1 MRRENPASTRRLFFL
16 LSVFVLLF
24 FLPACFKLGGEP
36 SIDAEFTL
44 IREIALMGI
53 SEFAFSVD
61 VKGVKDAAVVEFD
74 NEMPSVTLSG
84 GKAES
89 RFFANIG
96 TDEVT
101 LSVRD
106 SRGVELLK
114 KTVALP
120 ETKSTF
126 DMAAVE
132 DRTGVYALIDGDL
145 IFYSLECL
153 ENMTFAE
160 KVELLIEVLSVN
172 DSYVII
178 DTPPFGAWI
187 WDFETYPAN
196 PKYDLTQD
204 SLHTLGLPNNAL
216 GFCENSLFNVL
227 NGRFL
232 YGLGVV
238 IEGNGLV
245 VIAPEETIYE
255 EGTEV
260 SLTAEPAEGW
270 LLEKWTGDATGSDT
284 EIVITMDGDK
294 AITASFKLER
304 YSVAF
309 FVSDSEG
316 AVEGALV
323 SFAGEER
330 ETDAQGNAEFYEIS
344 PGSKDY
350 TITKLGYED
359 LAGNVI
365 VDSDKTVD
373 IVLACKTYE
382 LTTLVSGEGSIS
394 KSIEKERYNHGE
406 IVELTAIPENGWSF
420 SGWTGDLEGFL
431 NPTQITMDN
440 DKTVTA
446 DFVEHQ
452 YFVEV
457 YASPENGGAVSGGGS
472 YGFGEEALLTAEASG
487 CYMFSGWYENG
498 QHVSEDQEYRFDVF
512 NDRVLEARFVAS
524 VLSKDFKF
532 ILESAFFG
540 CKYEVRLELDPAIT
554 KVRFIYPDIDPAI
567 QTPIPEEAVP
577 DGNGVVDLSAF
588 WTNRDAQ
595 VVMIVCYVGDEV
607 VSQCEAALSKENLA
621 EFEITFNVSDESG
634 SVNGAVV
641 DFNGESLQT
650 DSQGRA
656 VFSEAP
662 VGNRAYTVSKTGYEN
677 STGSVSVDSDES
689 VNVSLAK
696 KTYTF
701 STNTVGQ
708 GSVSKNPDKSTYTH
722 GEIVQLTAIPSTG
735 WSFSSWSGYVSGIEN
750 PVAVIVEGNGT
761 VTATFEPL
769 PFDITFS
776 VKDAEGLPLQ
786 GATVL
791 FNGQTKN
798 TASCGCATFDGV
810 LAGDKTYSVTKT
822 GYHNS
827 SGSVV
832 VDSDKTVNVVLNVAS
847 DDGVDIDGP
856 VYSGNRLLVSNESV
870 SSTSRQYTGTLSSF
884 VDLSTDVVAGLS
896 CEAYRINPIIPFD
909 YEGLEPLNIE
919 SQFELSAVGDTRSFW
934 VYDFTTN
941 RFYQITAT
949 LQAIGTECLVWSN
962 DTVRVTQ
969 SRAQQIA
976 SEFDGVIHPLVLE
989 NFYYPSDVNNDEKV
1003 SILCF
1008 DIIDGFNGT
1017 TQNSY
1022 IAGYFYSGDLFSGTS
1037 SNMMEIFYI
1046 DTYPLMEYPMGSGVN
1061 VTRAFSTLVHEFQHM
1076 VNFNRNVFV
1085 EGDGNMD
1092 LWLNEGLSM
1101 AAEHIYGGV
1110 QTGRISFFNNSTAIR
1125 DGKSLIRWE
1134 QTLADYSLNYLFLQY
1149 IRTQMGIGSSIF
1161 KEILLD
1167 TANDYSAVEN
1177 VVKKYISPS
1186 KSFGDFMTDFRLAL
1200 LLKKPTG
1207 PYGFMGESCFNSV
1220 SPLFYT
1226 GTGKN
1231 LYGGGA
1237 LYKSIAG
1244 SFEDPG
1250 DAGASIQ
1257 YAGITLE

>member
-1 MRRENPASTRRLFFL
+1 M
-16 LSVFVLLF
+16 
-24 FLPACFKLGGEP
+24 
-36 SIDAEFTL
+36 
-44 IREIALMGI
+44 
-53 SEFAFSVD
+53 
-61 VKGVKDAAVVEFD
+61 
-74 NEMPSVTLSG
+74 
-84 GKAES
+84 
-89 RFFANIG
+89 
-96 TDEVT
+96 
-101 LSVRD
+101 
-106 SRGVELLK
+106 
-114 KTVALP
+114 
-120 ETKSTF
+120 
-126 DMAAVE
+126 
-132 DRTGVYALIDGDL
+132 
-145 IFYSLECL
+145 
-153 ENMTFAE
+153 
-160 KVELLIEVLSVN
+160 
-172 DSYVII
+172 
-178 DTPPFGAWI
+178 
-187 WDFETYPAN
+187 
-196 PKYDLTQD
+196 
-204 SLHTLGLPNNAL
+204 
-216 GFCENSLFNVL
+216 
-227 NGRFL
+227 
-232 YGLGVV
+232 
-238 IEGNGLV
+238 
-245 VIAPEETIYE
+245 
-255 EGTEV
+255 
-260 SLTAEPAEGW
+260 
-270 LLEKWTGDATGSDT
+270 
-284 EIVITMDGDK
+284 
-294 AITASFKLER
+294 
-304 YSVAF
+304 
-309 FVSDSEG
+309 
-316 AVEGALV
+316 
-323 SFAGEER
+323 
-330 ETDAQGNAEFYEIS
+330 
-344 PGSKDY
+344 
-350 TITKLGYED
+350 GYED

-577 DGNGVVDLSAF
+577 DENGIVDLSAF
-588 WTNRDAQ
+588 WTNRDSQA
-595 VVMIVCYVGDEV
+595 VIIVCYVGSEV
-607 VSQCEAALSKENLA
+607 ISQCEAVLSKENLA

-634 SVNGAVV
+634 SVNAANV

-656 VFSEAP
+656 VFSEVP

-786 GATVL
+786 GATVV

-949 LQAIGTECLVWSN
+949 LQAIGIECLVWSN

-1022 IAGYFYSGDLFSGTS
+1022 IAGYFYSGDLFSGTG

-1046 DTYPLMEYPMGSGVN
+1046 DTYPLMEYPAGSDVN

-1226 GTGKN
+1226 GTGKTFMEAEPFVSPSS
-1231 LYGGGA
+1231 A
-1237 LYKSIAG
+1237 LLKTRRCRS
-1244 SFEDPG
+1244 D
-1250 DAGASIQ
+1250 IQ
-1257 YAGITLE
+1257 YCTRESTRVNPGKKRERAHVSLLFSYL

>member
-1 MRRENPASTRRLFFL
+1 VQVSANTTYS
-16 LSVFVLLF
+16 
-24 FLPACFKLGGEP
+24 
-36 SIDAEFTL
+36 FT
-44 IREIALMGI
+44 
-53 SEFAFSVD
+53 
-61 VKGVKDAAVVEFD
+61 
-74 NEMPSVTLSG
+74 
-84 GKAES
+84 
-89 RFFANIG
+89 
-96 TDEVT
+96 
-101 LSVRD
+101 
-106 SRGVELLK
+106 
-114 KTVALP
+114 
-120 ETKSTF
+120 
-126 DMAAVE
+126 
-132 DRTGVYALIDGDL
+132 
-145 IFYSLECL
+145 
-153 ENMTFAE
+153 
-160 KVELLIEVLSVN
+160 
-172 DSYVII
+172 
-178 DTPPFGAWI
+178 
-187 WDFETYPAN
+187 
-196 PKYDLTQD
+196 
-204 SLHTLGLPNNAL
+204 
-216 GFCENSLFNVL
+216 
-227 NGRFL
+227 
-232 YGLGVV
+232 
-238 IEGNGLV
+238 
-245 VIAPEETIYE
+245 
-255 EGTEV
+255 
-260 SLTAEPAEGW
+260 
-270 LLEKWTGDATGSDT
+270 ATGNRT
-284 EIVITMDGDK
+284 LVANFRLKTYT
-294 AITASFKLER
+294 ITATAGAGGSINPSGNVNVTHGSNQTF
-304 YSVAF
+304 SIAT
-309 FVSDSEG
+309 DSG
-316 AVEGALV
+316 
-323 SFAGEER
+323 
-330 ETDAQGNAEFYEIS
+330 YEIS
-344 PGSKDY
+344 DVKVDNVSVGKVGSY
-350 TITKLGYED
+350 TFN
-359 LAGNVI
+359 NV
-365 VDSDKTVD
+365 T
-373 IVLACKTYE
+373 ANH
-382 LTTLVSGEGSIS
+382 SIQ
-394 KSIEKERYNHGE
+394 
-406 IVELTAIPENGWSF
+406 ASF
-420 SGWTGDLEGFL
+420 SLLPVATY
-431 NPTQITMDN
+431 
-440 DKTVTA
+440 TV
-446 DFVEHQ
+446 
-452 YFVEV
+452 
-457 YASPENGGAVSGGGS
+457 
-472 YGFGEEALLTAEASG
+472 
-487 CYMFSGWYENG
+487 
-498 QHVSEDQEYRFDVF
+498 
-512 NDRVLEARFVAS
+512 
-524 VLSKDFKF
+524 
-532 ILESAFFG
+532 
-540 CKYEVRLELDPAIT
+540 
-554 KVRFIYPDIDPAI
+554 
-567 QTPIPEEAVP
+567 
-577 DGNGVVDLSAF
+577 
-588 WTNRDAQ
+588 
-595 VVMIVCYVGDEV
+595 
-607 VSQCEAALSKENLA
+607 
-621 EFEITFNVSDESG
+621 TFNVNDVSEPLQ
-634 SVNGAVV
+634 GANVS
-641 DFNGESLQT
+641 FNGESLQT

-656 VFSEAP
+656 VFSEVP

-677 STGSVSVDSDES
+677 STGSFSVDSDESVNVSLAKKTYTFSTNTVGQGSVSKNPDKSTYTHGEIVQLTAIPSTSWSFSSWSGDQTGSVNPASITMNSNKTITANFLINQYSIAVSSIPSAGGTANGSGTYNHGQTVNLVASANAGYEFVNWTENGVQVSANTTYSFTATGNRTLVANFRLKTYTITATAGAGGSINPSGNVNVTHGSNQTFSIATDSGYEISDVKVDNVSVGKVGSYTFNNVTANHSIQASFSLLPVATYTVTFNVNDVSEPLQGANVSFNGESLQTDSQGRAVFSEVPVGNRAYTVSKTGYENSTGSFSVDSDES